1 MTNPN
6 LEEHV
11 LSINDYYEASEQV
24 KRVKEKLKEG
34 RKLSAKD
41 KAILTILTLA
51 ADAVAA
57 QHRSVD
63 LYRSLLFPSNVQVN
77 DDTIDRL
84 KKFHSMIAQGLRVTK
99 AGNLV
104 GEEIAIEAILSDFE
118 TTFTA
123 ELAR

>member
-1 MTNPN
+1 MRTMTNHN

-41 KAILTILTLA
+41 QAILTLA

-57 QHRSVD
+57 HRSVD
-63 LYRSLLFPSNVQVN
+63 LYRSLLFPSNVQVD
-77 DDTIDRL
+77 DDTTDRL

>member
-41 KAILTILTLA
+41 QAILTLA

-57 QHRSVD
+57 HRSVD
-63 LYRSLLFPSNVQVN
+63 LYRSLLFPSSVQVD

-84 KKFHSMIAQGLRVTK
+84 KKFRSMIAQGLRVTK
-99 AGNLV
+99 AGTLV